1 METSSSLLPQEDE
14 GGNLRFS
21 RSSTTGNPHR
31 RHHHHHHHD
40 HYRRRR
46 KCCCGA
52 WWGCCLL
59 IFFLLLALGLGLG
72 LGLGLRSSTT
82 PGPVV
87 IPNTT
92 NTTTTTISTTTVAP
106 TTTAPTTSVTPTT
119 TTTTVTPTTTPTL
132 CDVND
137 LYLSYSDLYY
147 AEPQNLVLR
156 NPVTNITQYIGV
168 MDIEAEVL
176 FVEPGTNQLWGGLS
190 NNTGVYITQID
201 KITAQT
207 TLICFI
213 PGIFEVFTGRVGF
226 SFQSNGDLWMFGN
239 NSTNYVFYRID
250 LGLCTATAILAN
262 VPGSVT
268 ATFFNHTSV
277 NDVFYLQRAATN
289 FLYKAIVP
297 STPGVLVGN
306 TGVFTS
312 GGLTLIIFSYCL
324 NNVPTLEMF
333 WQQGT
338 SDFQFRQLDPLTAA
352 PSFNNVTF
360 FNDTNINPAGVS
372 AGCYCA

>member
-1 METSSSLLPQEDE
+1 METNLLPED
-14 GGNLRFS
+14 NLRFS
-21 RSSTTGNPHR
+21 TGSARR
-31 RHHHHHHHD
+31 RHHHHHHHG
-40 HYRRRR
+40 RR

-72 LGLGLRSSTT
+72 LGLGLRSHSS
-82 PGPVV
+82 PGPIIV
-87 IPNTT
+87 PNTT
-92 NTTTTTISTTTVAP
+92 TTTVAP
-106 TTTAPTTSVTPTT
+106 TTTTTVAPTT
-119 TTTTVTPTTTPTL
+119 TTTVAPTTTPA

-137 LYLSYSDLYY
+137 LYISYRDLYY
-147 AEPQNLVLR
+147 ATARNLVFR
-156 NPVTNITQYIGV
+156 NPVTNVTQYIGV
-168 MDIEAEVL
+168 MDIQADVMY
-176 FVEPGTNQLWGGLS
+176 VEPGTNQLWGGFQ
-190 NNTGVYITQID
+190 NGTGVYIFQID
-201 KITAQT
+201 KVTAQT
-207 TLICFI
+207 TLICFL
-213 PGIFEVFTGRVGF
+213 PGIYEVYTGAVTF

-239 NSTNYVFYRID
+239 NATNYVFYRID
-250 LGLCTATAILAN
+250 LGLCTATPILAN
-262 VPGSVT
+262 LPPCVT
-268 ATFFNHTSV
+268 GTFFNHTSV
-277 NDVFYLQRAATN
+277 NDVFYLQRALTN

-297 STPGVLVGN
+297 STPGVLIGN

-312 GGLTLIIFSYCL
+312 GGLALILFSYCL

-360 FNDTNINPAGVS
+360 FNDTNINPTAVS